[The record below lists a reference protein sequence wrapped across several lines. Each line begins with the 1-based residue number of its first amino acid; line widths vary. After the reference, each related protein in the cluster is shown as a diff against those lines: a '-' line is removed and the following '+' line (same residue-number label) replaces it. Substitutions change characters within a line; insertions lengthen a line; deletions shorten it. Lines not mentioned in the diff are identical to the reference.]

1 MKRLEIKVEVSN
13 EGVITME
20 TTNDGFTAPEIIGLL
35 ELKKMDIVEQ
45 CVNPQKFIHRRR
57 YKDEDGEWVEVEKG
71 GAV

>member
-1 MKRLEIKVEVSN
+1 MKRLEFKVEVSN

-45 CVNPQKFIHRRR
+45 CVNPHNFIHRRR
-57 YKDEDGEWVEVEKG
+57 YKDEYGKWVEVEKG
-71 GAV
+71 GAE

>member
-1 MKRLEIKVEVSN
+1 MKRLEFKVEVSN

-57 YKDEDGEWVEVEKG
+57 YKDEYGKWVEVDKG
-71 GAV
+71 GAE